1 MGFSP
6 FFNLLNKNSEIS
18 GNNISFLISLAF
30 LRSELKD
37 STEFLLKFTMLPS
50 QLWSQNTISAFILAH
65 GITAQRNHRVNQ
77 TQNAPNPSC
86 FGVFH
91 LHIKAFHA
99 RQQFFNA
106 FAPRMQNFHLK
117 TLLG

>member
-6 FFNLLNKNSEIS
+6 FFLNLLNKNSEIS
-18 GNNISFLISLAF
+18 GNNITFLISLAF
-30 LRSELKD
+30 LRTELKD
-37 STEFLLKFTMLPS
+37 STGFLLKFTMLPS

-99 RQQFFNA
+99 RQQ
-106 FAPRMQNFHLK
+106 L
-117 TLLG
+117 